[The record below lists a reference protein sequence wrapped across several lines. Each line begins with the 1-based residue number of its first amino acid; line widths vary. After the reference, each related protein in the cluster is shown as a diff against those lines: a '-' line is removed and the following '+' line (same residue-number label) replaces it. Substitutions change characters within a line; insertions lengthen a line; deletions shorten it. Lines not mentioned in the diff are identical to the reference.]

1 MTQPTMSRASRT
13 VTLAIVATL
22 ALHLRAQ
29 YFGPP
34 WQVWVF
40 KPLTTALLILL
51 AAILPGQVA
60 ARYRRAILAGLFC
73 SLWGDVFLMLP
84 SDRFVAGLASFLV
97 AHLCYIRAFTIPA
110 GFRRSVRIAVP
121 FALYYVLLLALLWP
135 RLGDLRVA
143 VAVYGAVL
151 ATMGWQAAERW
162 AATGTA
168 PAAGAAAGAVLFLAS
183 DSVLAVDRFVAPF
196 QASRLVV
203 MTTYIAAQWL
213 IARSVADRSDERR

>member
-13 VTLAIVATL
+13 VTLAIGATL

>member
-1 MTQPTMSRASRT
+1 MSRVPRT
-13 VTLAIVATL
+13 ITLAIVATL

-51 AAILPGQVA
+51 AAILPGQAA

-162 AATGTA
+162 AATRTA

-213 IARSVADRSDERR
+213 IARSVADRYDERR